1 MVGSHGMRHAQAV
14 LSHVVDVRG
23 PRIDERHVLAGYHM
37 GAGIG
42 PRRCRAAEQRDELTA
57 SELVELHSIS
67 TSQRRMQ
74 DIELHLFHSNISV
87 SFEYCYCPT
96 RREDWKCQQRG

>member
-57 SELVELHSIS
+57 FELVELHSIS

-74 DIELHLFHSNISV
+74 DSELH
-87 SFEYCYCPT
+87 
-96 RREDWKCQQRG
+96 